1 LMAVT
6 PEERE
11 RVLSVNTAHGQGAM
25 PAPEP
30 RWPIGLVPNAKH
42 QPADSVFD
50 FADYTLAIV
59 EFDDQGRCYDRGQ
72 MEALAR
78 KLAELSVSDA
88 VILVFV
94 HGWKHDG
101 RSDDDNLTRFLEVAE
116 QIATEE
122 KATPTPVPVLA
133 IFVAW
138 RGLSLYGFGVEN
150 LTFWGRKQA
159 GLLVAMGAPRELFGR
174 VRRFRDA
181 RLQAG
186 GAPLVVMVGHSFGG
200 MIVYAALAQS
210 LIEAAAMDSNV
221 LVPSIA
227 DLVLLVNPAFEAA
240 RYLPIHDVV
249 KERGEGGFARNQRP
263 VFVSVTA
270 HNDWATGIAFP
281 AGMAIARLQ
290 ENTLGY
296 EERQALIRTMG
307 HLAWMRTH
315 ELSLRGPSEAVG
327 EFGSAQLRRIRF
339 SEHNPFWVVGA
350 TPDVING
357 HNGIWQQ
364 PFIDFVQSLVL
375 SHVRN
380 AEARRSLNLMR

>member
-1 LMAVT
+1 LNDASHLEPMSLTVQTLNLYKLGAVLLMAVP

-11 RVLSVNTAHGQGAM
+11 QVLSVNTAHGQGAM

-270 HNDWATGIAFP
+270 HNGALGVIPYAAASEPTRLPSSAIKACCAKGIKPGIRLGDHLGSLTGKRPKFGITAHRVPICPDAIRGREPVEVEAGRLARHSP
-281 AGMAIARLQ
+281 AA
-290 ENTLGY
+290 
-296 EERQALIRTMG
+296 
-307 HLAWMRTH
+307 
-315 ELSLRGPSEAVG
+315 P
-327 EFGSAQLRRIRF
+327 
-339 SEHNPFWVVGA
+339 
-350 TPDVING
+350 
-357 HNGIWQQ
+357 
-364 PFIDFVQSLVL
+364 
-375 SHVRN
+375 
-380 AEARRSLNLMR
+380 

>member
-1 LMAVT
+1 
-6 PEERE
+6 
-11 RVLSVNTAHGQGAM
+11 M
-25 PAPEP
+25 PAPET

-78 KLAELSVSDA
+78 KMAELSVSDA

-307 HLAWMRTH
+307 HLTWMRTH